1 MGANQ
6 RGFTLIEV
14 MIVVVI
20 IAVLA
25 ALALPIYQGYV
36 ARSQV
41 AAGLAEVSGG
51 RTMFEAQLLAN
62 SAATFSLADI
72 GLPTSTARCD
82 LSVDPDEAGNIRCR
96 LKGNSA
102 VEDKTVEIARSASGE
117 WRCRVD
123 ASIDSRYWPAGCS

>member
-6 RGFTLIEV
+6 RGFTLIEL
-14 MIVVVI
+14 MIVVAI

-25 ALALPIYQGYV
+25 ALALPIYQDYV

-51 RTMFEAQLLAN
+51 RTMFEAQFLTN
-62 SAATFSLADI
+62 NVATFSLADI
-72 GLPTSTARCD
+72 GLPASTARCD
-82 LSVDPDEAGNIRCR
+82 LSLDPTEAGSIRCR

-102 VEDKTVEIARSASGE
+102 VAGRTVEIVRSASGE

-123 ASIDSRYWPAGCS
+123 VSIDSRHRPAGCG